1 MIFDES
7 PASGTPRGGRVKS
20 ARVPKPIP
28 EQRAQTKRKSGP
40 KAASGINLR
49 AVAEVLESYGLDP
62 TVEFAKV
69 LQIEGALEPEV
80 RARMLLEIMQYVHPK
95 LKSVELTQDKPMQM
109 VVRWATADE

>member
-1 MIFDES
+1 MIFDEAPGANTKRPRKPS
-7 PASGTPRGGRVKS
+7 AHIGNQPPAPRGN
-20 ARVPKPIP
+20 
-28 EQRAQTKRKSGP
+28 QTRRKSGP

-95 LKSVELTQDKPMQM
+95 LKSVELTQDKPFEA
-109 VVRWATADE
+109 VIRWATD